1 MLNYYLYALY
11 SIVKLMSIGCVTKK
25 YGHNEVLW
33 ETALVYFD
41 KFLTASN
48 ARRARAKG
56 FPHVCFPRRGKLPPS
71 LPFGRQLPR
80 WGSHGGVAPCP
91 RPAVGEG
98 LAPPMLRALPRRRK
112 FKETL
117 IKSRCSDLR
126 QKFSLA
132 RKKSAGILCVFQTFL
147 TKTSGDLCR
156 EDGRGDLFRGSLRIF
171 NEATAWKTH
180 CAICRYRK

>member
-1 MLNYYLYALY
+1 MGDG
-11 SIVKLMSIGCVTKK
+11 IGIFRQIFNSFKS
-25 YGHNEVLW
+25 
-33 ETALVYFD
+33 TAGAGQRLS
-41 KFLTASN
+41 T
-48 ARRARAKG
+48 
-56 FPHVCFPRRGKLPPS
+56 CMLPPPGEAAPLS
-71 LPFGRQLPR
+71 RPFGRQLPR
-80 WGSHGGVAPCP
+80 RGSHGGVAPCP

-98 LAPPMLRALPRRRK
+98 LAPPVLRALPRRRK

-156 EDGRGDLFRGSLRIF
+156 EDGRGDLFRGSLAHQGAYDDRHSGKPTCKIL
-171 NEATAWKTH
+171 
-180 CAICRYRK
+180 